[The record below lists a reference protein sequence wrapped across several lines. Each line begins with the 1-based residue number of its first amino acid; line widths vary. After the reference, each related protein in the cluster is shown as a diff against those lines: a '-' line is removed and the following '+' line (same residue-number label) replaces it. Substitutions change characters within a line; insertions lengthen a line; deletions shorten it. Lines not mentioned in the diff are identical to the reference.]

1 MVGKTRPYIL
11 VQMIYAPYKKN
22 QQTHC
27 LLVLVGREIVANTVT
42 KLGLQS
48 LLLYL

>member
-1 MVGKTRPYIL
+1 MVDKTRPYIL
-11 VQMIYAPYKKN
+11 VQMIYDIYKKN
-22 QQTHC
+22 QQTVC
-27 LLVLVGREIVANTVT
+27 LLVLVGRELVANTVT